1 MWMAI
6 ATGSKAIRSVG
17 ITMDDVAAVI
27 LVGGKSSRMGQDKAL
42 LPYKGKRLVDVV
54 ADTIRSAGVSRVYV
68 SGKIA
73 DYPSFPDLLSECG
86 PVSGICSCILRLSM
100 NYKRLL
106 FVPVDMP
113 YLTEELIR
121 LLVGCPAHKPHHIE
135 NHPLPCIIPTD
146 ETATRRADSCIQE
159 LVKKRK
165 LSVKEFLASLN
176 ATSVPL
182 SGQMEKALTNTNT
195 PEEWQ
200 EVIS

>member
-1 MWMAI
+1 MVTAS
-6 ATGSKAIRSVG
+6 GLRGIRSVG
-17 ITMDDVAAVI
+17 IIMDDLAAVI

-54 ADTIRSAGVSRVYV
+54 ADTIRAAGISRVYV

-73 DYPSFPDLLSECG
+73 EYPSFPDLLSGCG

-121 LLVGCPAHKPHHIE
+121 LLVDCPAHKPHHIE

-146 ETATRRADSCIQE
+146 EAAIRHADSCIQE
-159 LVKKRK
+159 LLKKRA
-165 LSVKEFLASLN
+165 LSVKEFLAGLK
-176 ATSVPL
+176 ALSVPL
-182 SGQMEKALTNTNT
+182 SEQMKKTLTNTNT

-200 EVIS
+200 EVIA

>member
-1 MWMAI
+1 MAI
-6 ATGSKAIRSVG
+6 ATGSKAIHSVG
-17 ITMDDVAAVI
+17 IIMDDLAAVI

-54 ADTIRSAGVSRVYV
+54 ADTIRAAGVSRIYV

-73 DYPSFPDLLSECG
+73 DYPSFPDLLSGCG

-113 YLTEELIR
+113 YLTADLIR
-121 LLVGCPAHKPHHIE
+121 LLVDCPAHKPNHIE
-135 NHPLPCIIPTD
+135 GHPLPCIVPTD
-146 ETATRRADSCIQE
+146 ETVIRHADKCIQE

-176 ATSVPL
+176 AAFVPL
-182 SGQMEKALTNTNT
+182 PEQMEKALTNTNT

-200 EVIS
+200 EATS

>member
-1 MWMAI
+1 MVIAI
-6 ATGSKAIRSVG
+6 GLRGIRSVG
-17 ITMDDVAAVI
+17 ITMNELAAVI
-27 LVGGKSSRMGQDKAL
+27 LVGGKSSRMGQDKAS

-68 SGKIA
+68 SGKIT

-113 YLTEELIR
+113 YLTADLIR
-121 LLVGCPAHKPHHIE
+121 LLVDCPAHKPHYIE
-135 NHPLPCIIPTD
+135 GHPLPCIVPTD
-146 ETATRRADSCIQE
+146 ETTTRHADKCIQE

-176 ATSVPL
+176 AAFVPL
-182 SGQMEKALTNTNT
+182 PEQMEKALTNTNT

-200 EVIS
+200 EATS

>member
-1 MWMAI
+1 MN
-6 ATGSKAIRSVG
+6 
-17 ITMDDVAAVI
+17 DVAAVI

-54 ADTIRSAGVSRVYV
+54 ADTIRAAGVSRVYV

-106 FVPVDMP
+106 FIPVDMP
-113 YLTEELIR
+113 YLTEDLIR
-121 LLVGCPAHKPHHIE
+121 LLVDCPAHQPHHMV

-146 ETATRRADSCIQE
+146 ETAIRHADSCIQE

-165 LSVKEFLASLN
+165 LSVKEFLAGLN
-176 ATSVPL
+176 AISVPL
-182 SGQMEKALTNTNT
+182 PEQMDKALTNTNT